1 MIKITGTLDARA
13 YIEQILANFVPQL
26 PRATRKRPVFM
37 QDGASC
43 HTADLNPIEN
53 LWGYIENRLKNR
65 VCRSNDE
72 LWCEIQQEWNNVP
85 MCLIDFLFNSMPK
98 RLCCVHKAKGRTI
111 KY

>member
-1 MIKITGTLDARA
+1 
-13 YIEQILANFVPQL
+13 
-26 PRATRKRPVFM
+26 M

-43 HTADLNPIEN
+43 HTAGQTQTFLHQNNVQVLPEWPSNSPDLNPIEN

-85 MCLIDFLFNSMPK
+85 MCLIDSLFNSTPK
-98 RLCCVHKAKGRTI
+98 RLCCVRKAKGRTI